1 MKILVVDDEPKIA
14 SFIAKDLVASGMQV
28 DEANSYEGA
37 ISSLENNSYDILCVD
52 IKLGS
57 RSGVDLVRECRA
69 QGFKGGI
76 ILLTA
81 YNTTKTKVMGLDA
94 GADDYLTKPFE
105 LDELKARLRSLHR
118 RIDKSV
124 NQTVID
130 FEDLRL
136 DLSTRSVERSGKK
149 ISLSNREFLLLQY
162 LMRNQGR
169 VLSRGQIAENV
180 WDLHFD
186 SDSNLTDVYINM
198 LRKKIDYPFDRR
210 LIHTVVGA
218 GYVLRAES

>member
-1 MKILVVDDEPKIA
+1 MKVLVVDDEPKIA
-14 SFIAKDLVASGMQV
+14 SFIGKELVSSGFLV

-37 ISSLENNSYDILCVD
+37 ISLIENNSYDIMCID
-52 IKLGS
+52 IKLGT

-76 ILLTA
+76 ILVTA
-81 YNTTKTKVMGLDA
+81 YNTTKTKVTGLDA

-118 RIDKSV
+118 RLDKSSSQMV
-124 NQTVID
+124 ME
-130 FEDLRL
+130 FEDLKL
-136 DLSTRSVERSGKK
+136 DVSTREVERSGQK
-149 ISLSNREFLLLQY
+149 INLSNREFLLLQY
-162 LMRNQGR
+162 LMRNQGK

-186 SDSNLTDVYINM
+186 SESNLTDVYINM
-198 LRKKIDYPFDRR
+198 LRKKIDYPFEKR

-218 GYVLRAES
+218 GYVLRSDK